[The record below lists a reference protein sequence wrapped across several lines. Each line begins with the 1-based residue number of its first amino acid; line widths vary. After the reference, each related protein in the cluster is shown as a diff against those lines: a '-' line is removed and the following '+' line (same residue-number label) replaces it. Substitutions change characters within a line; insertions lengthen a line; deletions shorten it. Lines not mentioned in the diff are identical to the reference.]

1 MAHASSKV
9 NPPLTSAFSPFTS
22 HVSRFF
28 LFDSSGDLFTQDN
41 EGFLNRKLPALG
53 GSKTNFV
60 TFVSFC
66 LIRSRRYHSG
76 YAVLED
82 RLMEVDEQSDRDM
95 QQLHVTEE
103 LRFAEWMQ
111 NFDTFSSRS
120 RQLSTIMSKRNGS
133 SKTSPLYSI
142 RTNCCVIEG
151 IERSSSSRSI
161 HRS

>member
-22 HVSRFF
+22 HVSRFL
-28 LFDSSGDLFTQDN
+28 LFDSLPRPDSTLTQKRN
-41 EGFLNRKLPALG
+41 
-53 GSKTNFV
+53 
-60 TFVSFC
+60 FVSFC
-66 LIRSRRYHSG
+66 LIRSRQYHSG

-120 RQLSTIMSKRNGS
+120 RQLSTMMSKRNGS

-142 RTNCCVIEG
+142 RTNCCEIEG